1 MSNFRQLALA
11 GDAGM
16 LAPQSSWDNAGC
28 LTAIKRQYVEA
39 ATDEADCLTT
49 CIDLLHAA
57 ARGDVQHV
65 IELLEKP
72 HDPNAADRIR
82 HVTPLFDAA
91 ASGHLEVVRCL
102 LDAGADKEK
111 ADNDGATPL
120 HIAAWWG
127 HQAVAQCLLDADNAG
142 ESALHLA
149 AVQGHPTV
157 VQCLLD
163 AGADKEK
170 ADNAGRSPLHLAAF
184 MDRQAVA
191 QCLLDA
197 CVDKEKAE
205 NAGRSPSHIASLQGH
220 LAVVQCLLDAGAD
233 KEKADNGART
243 PLHLAALMDRQAVVQ
258 CLLDEGADKE
268 KADKNG
274 TTALFFAAFRGHLA
288 VVHKASCKPGVPE
301 RISKG
306 KHPSQFDLGG
316 RAVLAHAQ
324 VVKRCLCLKP
334 EGRGT
339 AVELPG
345 LLEPFWQRAATRC

>member
-1 MSNFRQLALA
+1 MLNFRQLALA

-102 LDAGADKEK
+102 LAAGADKEK

-127 HQAVAQCLLDADNAG
+127 HQAVAQCLLDAGADKEKADNAG

-184 MDRQAVA
+184 
-191 QCLLDA
+191 
-197 CVDKEKAE
+197 
-205 NAGRSPSHIASLQGH
+205 
-220 LAVVQCLLDAGAD
+220 
-233 KEKADNGART
+233 
-243 PLHLAALMDRQAVVQ
+243 MDRQAVVQ